1 MPATIGRYQ
10 LLDSMG
16 AGTLGAL
23 HRARDLQKGRTV
35 ALRVLDG
42 AGLSPDDLAAV
53 RAAAAR
59 LVDLSHPAIASLYEC
74 VDEADGAALASEFV
88 PGQSLASLVAAAPL
102 HPRRALD
109 LATQLADGLAAAHAL
124 DLSHGAVSVDAVIVT
139 PKGTPKLLDVGL
151 SQWTRGGATRTED
164 DLVGLAALLFQTIV
178 GRPLKRGWPAEFRS
192 PAIPREL
199 QAVLQKMSAP
209 DGYASTAL
217 AAADLRDV
225 AAALD
230 ATEKPAAAPR
240 VVPRA
245 HTPAPEP
252 SSSRGWLIVV
262 VILLALVVAGVAIA
276 RMWVARALY

>member
-10 LLDSMG
+10 LLELIG
-16 AGTLGAL
+16 TGTLGSL

-42 AGLSPDDLAAV
+42 AGLSPDDIAAV
-53 RAAAAR
+53 RAAAVR

-74 VDEADGAALASEFV
+74 VDDADGVALASEFV

-109 LATQLADGLAAAHAL
+109 LAIQLADGLAAAQAL

-151 SQWTRGGATRTED
+151 AQWTKVGATRAED
-164 DLVGLAALLFQTIV
+164 DVAGLAALLFHTIV

-192 PAIPREL
+192 QVIPREL
-199 QAVLQKMSAP
+199 QAVLQKMSTP
-209 DGYASTAL
+209 DGYASMAL

-230 ATEKPAAAPR
+230 ATEKPADAPR

-252 SSSRGWLIVV
+252 SSSRGWVIVV
-262 VILLALVVAGVAIA
+262 GLLLALVVAGVAIA
-276 RMWVARALY
+276 RVWVARALY